1 MYTTNKMTFP
11 KHETVYDIEL
21 IKAEEGKPAIFI
33 LSDEG
38 IFIYTLTK
46 GIDIFHCNE
55 FLRGFGFGDEVHFE
69 DYGQYA
75 MLIYRI
81 NELLEMKNN

>member
-1 MYTTNKMTFP
+1 MTFP

-21 IKAEEGKPAIFI
+21 IKTEEGKPAIFI
-33 LSDEG
+33 LSEEG
-38 IFIYTLTK
+38 IFIYTSTR

-55 FLRGFGFGDEVHFE
+55 FLRGFSFCDEVLFE

-75 MLIYRI
+75 MLIYGI